1 MCNFKSMTIAKVS
14 LYRRERERERERER
28 GKRER
33 ERERERERP
42 LGGTRLKVRKSSSN
56 LSRLSPLSSL

>member
-14 LYRRERERERERER
+14 LYRREREREREE
-28 GKRER
+28 RER
-33 ERERERERP
+33 ERESERERP

>member
-14 LYRRERERERERER
+14 LYRRERERERE
-28 GKRER
+28 ER
-33 ERERERERP
+33 ERESERERP

>member
-1 MCNFKSMTIAKVS
+1 MTIAKVS
-14 LYRRERERERERER
+14 LYRRERREREREREE
-28 GKRER
+28 RER
-33 ERERERERP
+33 ERESERERP

>member
-14 LYRRERERERERER
+14 LYRRERERERER

-33 ERERERERP
+33 ERARERETSR
-42 LGGTRLKVRKSSSN
+42 RHQIESKKVQ
-56 LSRLSPLSSL
+56 

>member
-28 GKRER
+28 KERER
-33 ERERERERP
+33 ERERERETSR
-42 LGGTRLKVRKSSSN
+42 RHQIESKKVQ
-56 LSRLSPLSSL
+56 